1 MGDKR
6 QKPTAVSDLL
16 SKGHGVL
23 ERLRR
28 GSEQAQ
34 GALAAVREALP
45 DGLGAHVWGA
55 AVTGRDL
62 TVLVASA
69 AWATRVRYHAPGL
82 KDLVA
87 ARLGIELDRVVVRVR
102 PEAGPNRAADRAVRK
117 G

>member
-1 MGDKR
+1 MGEKR

-16 SKGHGVL
+16 TKGHGVL

-34 GALAAVREALP
+34 GTLAAVREALP

-55 AVTGRDL
+55 AVTARSL

-87 ARLGIELDRVVVRVR
+87 ARLGVELDRVVVRVR
-102 PEAGPNRAADRAVRK
+102 PEAGPNRARDRAGRK